1 MTAALAGWIVARG
14 RLLTGVLDKDSK
26 WGTTSMR
33 PRLLAWLR
41 NFTGRADGRQSLPGL
56 WALFALMHDQLS
68 SRWPEVRVPEYPALA
83 RAGSEPVPVPGWWP
97 PRPGQ
102 KVDP

>member
-1 MTAALAGWIVARG
+1 
-14 RLLTGVLDKDSK
+14 
-26 WGTTSMR
+26 
-33 PRLLAWLR
+33 
-41 NFTGRADGRQSLPGL
+41 
-56 WALFALMHDQLS
+56 MHDQLS

-83 RAGSEPVPVPGWWP
+83 RPGSQAVAVPDWWP